1 MSHYH
6 PEDFE
11 HLEDKHEIRDVDM
24 SGYTDEQWFNELRAY
39 LTDVMG
45 MNKAQI
51 KDEFDKRFPDLLVR
65 DLF

>member
-6 PEDFE
+6 PGDFE
-11 HLEDKHEIRDVDM
+11 HLEDKHEVRDVDM

-45 MNKAQI
+45 MNKAHI